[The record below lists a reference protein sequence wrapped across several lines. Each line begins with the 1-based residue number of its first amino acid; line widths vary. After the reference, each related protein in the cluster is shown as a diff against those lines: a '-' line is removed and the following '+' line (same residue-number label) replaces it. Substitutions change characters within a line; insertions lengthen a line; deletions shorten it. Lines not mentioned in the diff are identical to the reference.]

1 VRIVEIVFQSLATDV
16 FMASKHQRIMMT
28 FAVVMTEVTAMCAM
42 EMMMTAT
49 AMCRMEMMRRL
60 PTMLVLVMMSRA
72 TTLAYEPS
80 NASLR
85 AASGNL

>member
-1 VRIVEIVFQSLATDV
+1 MLLKIVKVVVIEKVVWLQS
-16 FMASKHQRIMMT
+16 
-28 FAVVMTEVTAMCAM
+28 
-42 EMMMTAT
+42 
-49 AMCRMEMMRRL
+49 
-60 PTMLVLVMMSRA
+60 